1 LAAPAPIATIAAI
14 MADEEVEK
22 PRKSAQAWSDL
33 ALTLPIF
40 VAYHLAVVLLKVRNA
55 ADVVTAQLTTLADRH
70 ILIYWGI
77 TLAIGAGLVA
87 VFALLGKGQ
96 VFETHR
102 FVMIALE
109 GIAYAFV
116 MRLCA
121 VRAVGS
127 LPLAAGIDPQTVGIV
142 MSLGAGFYEELVF
155 RVILFGGGVLA
166 LKIFFG
172 TLPRMGLTVA
182 WAVVTAVAFSGWHYV
197 GPFGDDWNLRTFV
210 FRAICGLVLTA
221 IFAFRGFAA
230 AVWTHALYDVWA
242 LVLAR

>member
-1 LAAPAPIATIAAI
+1 MAAGASIARIGATMAA
-14 MADEEVEK
+14 EEVDE
-22 PRKSAQAWSDL
+22 PRHAAQAWSDL

-55 ADVVTAQLTTLADRH
+55 ADMVTAQLTDLADRH

-87 VFALLGKGQ
+87 FFAILGKGQ

-116 MRLCA
+116 MRLAA

-127 LPLAAGIDPQTVGIV
+127 LPLAAGIDPQVSGIV

-155 RVILFGGGVLA
+155 RVGLFGGGALA
-166 LKIFFG
+166 LRMFFG

-182 WAVVTAVAFSGWHYV
+182 WAVVTALAFSGWHYV

-210 FRAICGLVLTA
+210 FRAVCGLVLTA
-221 IFAFRGFAA
+221 IFALRGFAA